1 MNKID
6 LEAELN
12 ELNMGVSLWR
22 RAYRIRQIEEEIA
35 KRYPEGMMR
44 CPTHLSVGQEGVPSA
59 LAEYLTNEDYAVST
73 HRGHAHYLAK
83 GGNLNRMIAELHGK
97 VTGCCGGR
105 GGSMH
110 LADVD
115 VGFMGTTAIVG
126 NSIPL
131 GVGLALSAQIKN
143 TKQISCIYLGDGA
156 TEEGVFFESINFAAV
171 RQLPVLFICENNFFS
186 VYSDLTVRQP
196 KDRKIFEMVSAMG
209 VKSDFCDGNDI
220 LAVCGLLGKVVSEVR
235 TGTGPYFLE
244 FTTYR
249 WREHCGPNYDD
260 DLGYR
265 SESEVDFWKKK
276 DPVATLEGILRN
288 KFPGFEN
295 ESLVYKNEV
304 EREIVEAFEFAD
316 RSPYPSSESLG
327 FGVYHNE

>member
-1 MNKID
+1 MKTD
-6 LEAELN
+6 LNQLN
-12 ELNMGVSLWR
+12 IGLSLWK
-22 RAYRIRQIEEEIA
+22 RAYRIRQIEEAIA
-35 KRYPEGMMR
+35 KRYPEGKMR

-59 LAEYLTNEDYAVST
+59 LSEYLTNEDYAVST

-83 GGNLNRMIAELHGK
+83 GGNLNKMIAELHGK
-97 VTGCCGGR
+97 ETGCCGGR

-110 LADVD
+110 LADID

-143 TKQISCIYLGDGA
+143 TRQISCIYLGDGA
-156 TEEGVFFESINFAAV
+156 IEEGVFYESVNFSAV
-171 RQLPVLFICENNFFS
+171 RGLPVLFICENNLYS

-196 KDRKIFEMVSAMG
+196 KGRKIFEMVAAMG
-209 VKSDFCDGNDI
+209 VKSGLCDGNDI
-220 LAVCGLLGKVVSEVR
+220 LAASDLLGKVVSEVR
-235 TGTGPYFLE
+235 SGGGPYFLE

-265 SESEVDFWKKK
+265 SNAEIDFWKKK
-276 DPVATLEGILRN
+276 DPIVILEKILQS
-288 KFPGFEN
+288 KFSEFKEK
-295 ESLVYKNEV
+295 SQVYKNEV
-304 EREIVEAFEFAD
+304 MAEILEAFEFAD
-316 RSPYPSSESLG
+316 RSLFPSSESLG
-327 FGVYHNE
+327 VGVYHNE

>member
-1 MNKID
+1 MNNKNMNI
-6 LEAELN
+6 EFN
-12 ELNMGVSLWR
+12 KLNMGKSLWK
-22 RAYRIRQIEEEIA
+22 RAYRIRQVEEEIA
-35 KRYPEGMMR
+35 KRYLQGKMR

-83 GGNLNRMIAELHGK
+83 GGNLNKMIAELHGK

-110 LADVD
+110 LSDVD

-143 TKQISCIYLGDGA
+143 TQQIACIYLGDGA
-156 TEEGVFFESINFAAV
+156 TEEGVFYESINFAAV
-171 RQLPVLFICENNFFS
+171 RRLPVLFICENNFFS
-186 VYSDLTVRQP
+186 VYSDLTFRQP
-196 KDRKIFEMVSAMG
+196 KNRKIFEMVSAMG
-209 VKSDFCDGNDI
+209 VKSSMSDGNDM
-220 LAVCGLLGKVVSEVR
+220 LAACNLLGKVVSEVR
-235 TGTGPYFLE
+235 SGVGPYFLE
-244 FTTYR
+244 FATYR

-265 SESEVDFWKKK
+265 SDAEIDFWKKR
-276 DPVATLEGILRN
+276 DPVAILEGIL
-288 KFPGFEN
+288 
-295 ESLVYKNEV
+295 KNEFSEF
-304 EREIVEAFEFAD
+304 EREALAYKIEVEKEIEEAFEFAD
-316 RSPYPSSESLG
+316 RSPFPLPESLD